1 VVYIQTLQFANS
13 PNSET
18 MAESGRGLRDQA
30 LAKGLFDRG
39 VVDAVAHR
47 NQDEHEQE
55 RGPRRRSP
63 HFGK

>member
-1 VVYIQTLQFANS
+1 
-13 PNSET
+13 